1 MQATREMSHWPSIVG
16 PLVLGAVLGLP
27 WGGGAVLYEAAVLPS
42 VLFGTVLLMFP
53 ALYIGATIL
62 GVAPSAQIVV
72 RAFSKGLSST
82 GALLLGFTPLCAF
95 LLLTNTTDLLWAWM
109 LGAGTLTV
117 SLWIGLRTLQSEMF
131 AQQEKSY
138 LWWPLFWGWALVALV
153 IGERL
158 FSQTFSYLVTTA

>member
-1 MQATREMSHWPSIVG
+1 MQTTREMSHWPSIAG
-16 PLVLGAVLGLP
+16 PLALGAVLGLP
-27 WGGGAVLYEAAVLPS
+27 WGGGAMLYEAAVLPS

-62 GVAPSAQIVV
+62 GVAPSAQVV
-72 RAFSKGLSST
+72 MRAFGKGLSST
-82 GALLLGFTPLCAF
+82 GALLLGFAPLCAF
-95 LLLTNTTDLLWAWM
+95 LLLTNTTELLWAWL

-117 SLWIGLRTLQSEMF
+117 SLLIGLRTLQHEMF

-158 FSQTFSYLVTTA
+158 FSKTFQYLEASV

>member
-1 MQATREMSHWPSIVG
+1 MEASKEINHWQSIAG
-16 PLVLGAVLGLP
+16 PIVLGAVLGLP
-27 WGGGAVLYEAAVLPS
+27 WGGASVLYEAAVLPS

-62 GVAPSAQIVV
+62 GVAPSAQDVV
-72 RAFSKGLSST
+72 RAFSKGISST
-82 GALLLGFTPLCAF
+82 GALLLGFAPLCGF
-95 LLLTNTTDLLWAWM
+95 LLLTNPTHVMWSWL

-117 SLWIGLRTLQSEMF
+117 GLWIGLRTLQSEMF
-131 AQQEKSY
+131 SKQEKSY

-158 FSQTFSYLVTTA
+158 FSQTFQYVEPTI